1 MAKSPVPH
9 ARWWEIIEGGSRVR
23 DHRPHHRRRG
33 AAAAARPRRRRPLA
47 RRRRRRPRPLLRR
60 QPARLSD
67 RLRRARVRGRHRN
80 PALPRRLARD
90 SGGEPCRLGR
100 GAGAPGASRPAVAPA
115 RRRAAPLQRG
125 ARRLRVRPLD
135 RDRQPL
141 ARGAPRRRGPAL
153 VAPRPSRRA
162 GNPARCACGRP
173 YDCADGA
180 VGGGGAARAAAAQA
194 VAHPP
199 GPRRAPRRRR
209 PARSPGRA
217 RRLRDRPRPR
227 LCGCIGHHRR
237 RDRGGGVCRLPRR
250 RARPAGAPA
259 PRWVRVRRLAAGLA
273 LRGHRR
279 QGGAPRRCRRARAVL
294 RVWNRRLRARPHE
307 RGAGRGGNAR
317 GRLARDRIPRGHP
330 SRRRRRRHRRTRR
343 RGRGERAGRD
353 RRRHRRRQGD
363 PTSRLRA
370 RCADARARCQRRLRP
385 DRGAPRVT
393 TSPYRLPLAFPR
405 VSRAQE
411 ERALGGVAAGI
422 AKSLD
427 VDPTLVRLTFALL
440 AFADGA
446 GIAAY
451 LGAWLA
457 LSPEDGPA
465 PSPRRR
471 ARCAALISVGGL
483 LALRGFGVSDS
494 LLWPLAL
501 GAAAFMLIRSRGGV
515 YVVVG
520 VVLGIAAVIAFV
532 DRNVGQADT
541 SSALESSAVAIAL
554 LLVLGPWAWRL
565 ALERDAERTAR
576 IRTEERAE
584 MAARIHDSVL
594 QTLALVQREA
604 GDPRRVAALAR
615 RQERELR
622 GWLYPAS
629 RAEGA

>member
-1 MAKSPVPH
+1 M
-9 ARWWEIIEGGSRVR
+9 
-23 DHRPHHRRRG
+23 
-33 AAAAARPRRRRPLA
+33 
-47 RRRRRRPRPLLRR
+47 
-60 QPARLSD
+60 
-67 RLRRARVRGRHRN
+67 
-80 PALPRRLARD
+80 
-90 SGGEPCRLGR
+90 
-100 GAGAPGASRPAVAPA
+100 
-115 RRRAAPLQRG
+115 
-125 ARRLRVRPLD
+125 
-135 RDRQPL
+135 
-141 ARGAPRRRGPAL
+141 
-153 VAPRPSRRA
+153 
-162 GNPARCACGRP
+162 
-173 YDCADGA
+173 
-180 VGGGGAARAAAAQA
+180 
-194 VAHPP
+194 
-199 GPRRAPRRRR
+199 
-209 PARSPGRA
+209 
-217 RRLRDRPRPR
+217 
-227 LCGCIGHHRR
+227 
-237 RDRGGGVCRLPRR
+237 
-250 RARPAGAPA
+250 
-259 PRWVRVRRLAAGLA
+259 
-273 LRGHRR
+273 
-279 QGGAPRRCRRARAVL
+279 
-294 RVWNRRLRARPHE
+294 
-307 RGAGRGGNAR
+307 
-317 GRLARDRIPRGHP
+317 
-330 SRRRRRRHRRTRR
+330 
-343 RGRGERAGRD
+343 
-353 RRRHRRRQGD
+353 
-363 PTSRLRA
+363 
-370 RCADARARCQRRLRP
+370 
-385 DRGAPRVT
+385 T
-393 TSPYRLPLAFPR
+393 TSPYRLPLTLPR
-405 VSRAQE
+405 VRRAQD

-457 LSPEDGPA
+457 LSLEDGPA

-471 ARCAALISVGGL
+471 ALGVALIAVGGL

-501 GAAAFMLIRSRGGV
+501 GAAAVMLIRSRGGV
-515 YVVVG
+515 YVAVG

-629 RAEGA
+629 RAEGASLASALETAAAEVEELHGVPVELVQTGDLPLDEQLESLVLASREAMANAAEHSGAEEVAVFVDVADDDVAVFVRDRGSGFEPESLPPGAHGIAESIRGRMERAGGTVALASSREGTEVELRLRRQR